1 MTSATAT
8 AAPTPAPAAPTPSPA
23 APTPQPVLIAC
34 AHGTRSPEGQGCIDA
49 LRAEIAAQRPGL
61 TVLAAYVDVQEPALP
76 DVVAGLPAGTRA
88 VVVPLLLSVGF
99 HVRVDI
105 AQAVAGREELTA
117 AGPLGP
123 DPRLAK
129 LLYDRLPAG
138 SSEHGGDRERGIV
151 LAAAGSSDP
160 AAALS
165 VEAVAEALRHLT
177 DRAVLAGYGAG
188 ADPTVAAAVT
198 ALRSQGSSSIAI
210 ASYLLAPGFFHDQL
224 AGAGADCVA
233 APLLPAGTAVLA
245 RIALDRFDQAAQSEA
260 GPTHS

>member
-1 MTSATAT
+1 M
-8 AAPTPAPAAPTPSPA
+8 
-23 APTPQPVLIAC
+23 APTPQSVLIAC
-34 AHGTRSPEGQGCIDA
+34 AHGTRSPEGQECIAA

-61 TVLAAYVDVQEPALP
+61 TVLEAYVDVQEPALP

-88 VVVPLLLSVGF
+88 VVVPVLLSVGF

-123 DPRLAK
+123 DPRLAQ
-129 LLYDRLPAG
+129 LLYDRLPDVSA
-138 SSEHGGDRERGIV
+138 EHGGGRDSGIV

-165 VEAVAEALRHLT
+165 VEAVADALRQLT
-177 DRAVLAGYGAG
+177 PRAVLAGYGAG

-198 ALRSQGSSSIAI
+198 ALRAQGCSGIAI

-233 APLLPAGTAVLA
+233 APLLPDGTGVLA
-245 RIALDRFDQAAQSEA
+245 RIALERFDHAAQSAA
-260 GPTHS
+260 GTRQS